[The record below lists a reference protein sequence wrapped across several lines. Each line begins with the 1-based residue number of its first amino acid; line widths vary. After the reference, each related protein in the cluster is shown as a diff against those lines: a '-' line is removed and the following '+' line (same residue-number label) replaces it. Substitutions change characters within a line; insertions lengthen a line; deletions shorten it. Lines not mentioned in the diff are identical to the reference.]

1 MWHRARRH
9 RRALRPVCPVN
20 RACRPCRAWPRC
32 RRWGRWRPCRRW
44 PCLHPA
50 AASSPPWQT
59 SHRAINFILESL
71 HIDPRRFWE
80 LLDQVGASAGKL
92 ISSGLSIARKLI
104 SGTAKGVENFFAN
117 FGQHAKEGVYTW
129 LFGDLAINWDLI
141 PARWDDWSGWAE
153 FFADLVGLSW
163 DKILTAAQT
172 PFSPE
177 IELVL
182 WLYQSVADLVDK
194 GWDAPVLAWNSNT
207 PHPARRTRQAGSGV
221 ADVAGAA

>member
-1 MWHRARRH
+1 MPSLA
-9 RRALRPVCPVN
+9 AL
-20 RACRPCRAWPRC
+20 
-32 RRWGRWRPCRRW
+32 
-44 PCLHPA
+44 PA
-50 AASSPPWQT
+50 MGPMASMPAMAMSSSGGGFFAALANLA
-59 SHRAINFILESL
+59 HRAINFILESL

-172 PFSPE
+172 RLQPR
-177 IELVL
+177 
-182 WLYQSVADLVDK
+182 D
-194 GWDAPVLAWNSNT
+194 
-207 PHPARRTRQAGSGV
+207 R
-221 ADVAGAA
+221 AGAVAVPERGRPGG